1 MLHTRRKICARCFL
15 VLGENKRT
23 LAEEKK
29 KQKKNE
35 MQKIQQHCVSVIEGI
50 KKKNNKNAMR
60 NHLWK

>member
-1 MLHTRRKICARCFL
+1 
-15 VLGENKRT
+15 
-23 LAEEKK
+23 
-29 KQKKNE
+29 